1 MKKLIIIVAALSL
14 LLPLRAQMTP
24 EAVMAMTPDL
34 PSTAA
39 LLNYWVEQ
47 NDPTRTEAPDSDIL
61 NEFMEKWNDAD
72 KQIKDMQ
79 EKTLAPSMQKK
90 AMSSK
95 VVAGTNLTAAQVAGM
110 SDAEA
115 QKLAMSVMKSR
126 GGGLGLSQAD
136 IAKMQSGQMSEA
148 DQKALA
154 DKMMAAQTGGMTT
167 RDIEAMSH
175 MTEQQRME
183 FMQQSGLGESVT
195 NKMEADKGK
204 RAANK
209 TQAALV
215 QEMNALAQKA
225 YRLQNEA
232 SGKITSAMS
241 EGMDLYKRKYQKT
254 IEEINAEIA
263 KAVIEAE
270 EAISAEQG
278 RAAQA
283 RLKAAETRWINTMK
297 AFYGEYIPIHR
308 NAVIAAMDCC
318 RAEMLPVLKQEKEV
332 QEKLYAMTQ
341 SAEYSLYES
350 TPYTAAYLYFELS
363 KKIEDFDLKVGG
375 DGSNN
380 DE

>member
-61 NEFMEKWNDAD
+61 NEFMEKWNEAND
-72 KQIKDMQ
+72 QIQEMQ
-79 EKTLAPSMQKK
+79 QKTLTPSLQQK

-95 VVAGTNLTAAQVAGM
+95 VGGTNLTAGQVAGM
-110 SDAEA
+110 SEA
-115 QKLAMSVMKSR
+115 QAKALAMSTMKSR
-126 GGGLGLSQAD
+126 VAGMGLSQAD
-136 IAKMQSGQMSEA
+136 IAKMQSGQISEA

-270 EAISAEQG
+270 EAISAEQV

-375 DGSNN
+375 DGSSN

>member
-1 MKKLIIIVAALSL
+1 MKRLFFVLAAFSL
-14 LLPLRAQMTP
+14 LLPARAQMTP
-24 EAVMAMTPDL
+24 EAVMGMTPDL

-39 LLNYWVEQ
+39 LLNHWVEH
-47 NDPTRTEAPDSDIL
+47 NDPTRTELPDSDIL
-61 NEFMEKWNDAD
+61 NEFMEKWNEAND
-72 KQIKDMQ
+72 QIQEMQ
-79 EKTLAPSMQKK
+79 QKTLAPSLQQK

-95 VVAGTNLTAAQVAGM
+95 VGGTNLTAAQVAGM

-126 GGGLGLSQAD
+126 VGGLGLSQAD
-136 IAKMQSGQMSEA
+136 IAKMQGGQMSEA

-154 DKMMAAQTGGMTT
+154 DKRMAARTGGMTT

-241 EGMDLYKRKYQKT
+241 EGMDLYKKKYQKT
-254 IEEINAEIA
+254 IEDINAEIA
-263 KAVIEAE
+263 KAVIEEE
-270 EAISAEQG
+270 EAISAEQV

-283 RLKAAETRWINTMK
+283 REKAANTRWINTMK

-375 DGSNN
+375 DTRN
-380 DE
+380 E

>member
-1 MKKLIIIVAALSL
+1 MKRLFFVLAAFSL
-14 LLPLRAQMTP
+14 LLPARAQMTP
-24 EAVMAMTPDL
+24 EAVMGMTPDL

-39 LLNYWVEQ
+39 LLNHWVEH

-61 NEFMEKWNDAD
+61 NEFMEKWNEAND
-72 KQIKDMQ
+72 QIQEMQ
-79 EKTLAPSMQKK
+79 QKTLAPSLQQK

-95 VVAGTNLTAAQVAGM
+95 VGGTNLTAAQVAGM

-126 GGGLGLSQAD
+126 VGGLGLSQAD
-136 IAKMQSGQMSEA
+136 IAKMQGGQMSEA

-241 EGMDLYKRKYQKT
+241 EGMDLYKKKYQKT
-254 IEEINAEIA
+254 IEDINAEIA
-263 KAVIEAE
+263 KAVIEEE
-270 EAISAEQG
+270 EAISAEQV

-283 RLKAAETRWINTMK
+283 RVKAANTRWINTMK

-375 DGSNN
+375 DGSSN